1 MKKFSLSLIVL
12 LIAIFSELGLRFSG
26 IGNFPIYQIDPQIGY
41 IPAPNQT
48 GKFLQKNKWVFNDK
62 SMGVAERFQGSEK
75 LDLLVIGDSL
85 VYGGNP
91 YSQEQKLGPQ
101 LQKKLGSGYQVWP
114 VGAPSWSFL
123 NEKEYLE
130 RHPEVISEIDGM
142 IWVFNSGDFQNRSQW
157 WTDATHPRARPIC
170 LGYYVL
176 NKYLL
181 EGNLKRAFPA
191 FLFWGKEPAPPSTKQ
206 MDQEIENFAAK
217 MQELKGNHF
226 KKRLIVFYP
235 NKTEEKQASNDVYDS
250 LSLRLEERAKVAGAL
265 FFDLRKSPH
274 WNGSDYRDGIHPTAE
289 GYERMAS
296 EVAKQLGGE

>member
-1 MKKFSLSLIVL
+1 MKKVSLSFIVL
-12 LIAIFSELGLRFSG
+12 LIAIFSELGLRFVG

-41 IPAPNQT
+41 IPAPHQS
-48 GKFLQKNKWVFNDK
+48 GKFLQKNKWAFNDK

-91 YSQEQKLGPQ
+91 YRQDEKLGPQ
-101 LQKKLGSGYQVWP
+101 LQKKLGSSYQVWP
-114 VGAPSWSFL
+114 VGAPSWGFL

-130 RHPEVISEIDGM
+130 RHPEVIAEIDGM
-142 IWVFNSGDFQNRSQW
+142 IWVFNSGDFQDRSQW
-157 WTDATHPRARPIC
+157 WTDATHPRSKPIC

-181 EGNLKRAFPA
+181 EGNLKSTFPA
-191 FLFWGKEPAPPSTKQ
+191 FLFWVKEPAPFSTKLI
-206 MDQEIENFAAK
+206 DQEIESFGEK
-217 MQELKGNHF
+217 MQELKANHF

-235 NKTEEKQASNDVYDS
+235 NIMEEELPSNDRYES
-250 LSLRLEERAKVAGAL
+250 LSLRLEERAKAAGAL

-274 WNGSDYRDGIHPTAE
+274 WKGSDYRDGIHPTAE
-289 GYERMAS
+289 GYETMAA
-296 EVAKQLGGE
+296 EVANQLGRE